1 MPRPPNLPTI
11 DWRAV
16 FASGVEF
23 SVWLEQAEMPEHRE
37 RIQKLYDELSL
48 DATLKA
54 LVANLARTVQVIA
67 IAEDWCGDVVRFA
80 PVMARIAADSKG
92 KVQLRFI
99 SRDQH
104 PDVFV
109 RFLTNG
115 GEAIPKFVFL
125 NDAFVECGNWGPMP
139 QECRRII
146 SRGKGAN
153 DVAAARVRVKGMYES
168 DPRCEAAFRELME
181 LVETTV
187 CERP

>member
-1 MPRPPNLPTI
+1 MPRPPILPTI
-11 DWRAV
+11 DW
-16 FASGVEF
+16 SGVF
-23 SVWLEQAEMPEHRE
+23 NSGVDFKTWLERAEMPEHRE
-37 RIQKLYDELSL
+37 RMQAIYDGLTL
-48 DATLKA
+48 DP
-54 LVANLARTVQVIA
+54 VRGSIVGNLGRTAHVIA

-80 PVMARIAADSKG
+80 PVIAKIADSSKG

-99 SRDQH
+99 TRDQH

-125 NDAFVECGNWGPMP
+125 SDEFVECGNWGPMP
-139 QECRRII
+139 NDCRRIL

-153 DVAAARVRVKGMYES
+153 DVGAARVRVKQMYES
-168 DPRCEAAFRELME
+168 DPNFEAAVRELTE
-181 LVETTV
+181 LVETAV